1 MPGHSRS
8 RGQENQ
14 MNVQF
19 AERAKDSKQ
28 PIIRVIDALS
38 RSDPDFLAFGEGNP
52 ALEALPQKAI
62 HDIAEEITRN
72 YPDEILLYTN
82 NGGDAEFKDVIM
94 KRLREVRGIDTAGND
109 MLIITGGQQGLYLL
123 PRIFTNDGDR
133 VITEEITYAGMIDTI
148 RGFRGETVGI
158 RLEEDGPDPDHLEHL
173 LKTTDRVSFIYL
185 IPTFSNPTGITTSVE
200 KRKAI
205 YELACRYDKIIVEDD
220 PYSDLR
226 YEGEDVPTIKSMD
239 TEHRVVYLGTF
250 SKTIAAG
257 LRVGFIMAEPE
268 IIRIATN
275 NTAAIDSN
283 TPCLNQ
289 LICRNFMR
297 DYDFEENVRNIVR
310 INKAKWRAARDGFDK
325 YLPEGWKLYDA
336 KGGLFCYVRSPEGVD
351 EDAFQQCCYKHKVAF
366 SPSSSFSADGLAHG
380 GYRMA
385 FTPNTVEQITEGCRR
400 FGEAAKEFS

>member
-1 MPGHSRS
+1 MKI
-8 RGQENQ
+8 
-14 MNVQF
+14 QF
-19 AERAKDSKQ
+19 AERSKDCKQ

-38 RSDPDFLAFGEGNP
+38 KSDPDFLAFGEGNP
-52 ALEALPQKAI
+52 AIEALPQEAI
-62 HDIAEEITRN
+62 RDIATDIVTNHAE
-72 YPDEILLYTN
+72 DILLYTN
-82 NGGDAEFKDVIM
+82 NGGDQEFKDVIM
-94 KRLREVRGIDTAGND
+94 KRLREVKGINTDGND

-123 PRIFTNDGDR
+123 PRIFTNEGDR

-148 RGFRGETVGI
+148 RDFRGETVGV
-158 RLEEDGPDPDHLEHL
+158 RLEDDGPDVADLEEK
-173 LKTTDRVSFIYL
+173 LKTTERVSFIYL
-185 IPTFSNPTGITTSVE
+185 IPTFSNPTGITTSLE

-205 YELACRYDKIIVEDD
+205 YELACKYDKLIVEDD

-239 TEHRVVYLGTF
+239 TEHRVIYLGTF

-257 LRVGFIMAEPE
+257 LRVGFILAEPE

-275 NTAAIDSN
+275 NKAAIDSN

-297 DYDFEENVRNIVR
+297 DYDFEENIRNIIR
-310 INKAKWRAARDGFDK
+310 INKVKWKAARDSFNK
-325 YLPEGWKLYDA
+325 YLPEGWKVYDA

-351 EDAFQQCCYKHKVAF
+351 EEAFQQCCYRHKVAF
-366 SPSSSFSADGLAHG
+366 SPSSSFSADGLPHG

-385 FTPNTVEQITEGCRR
+385 FTPNTVEQIIEGCRR
-400 FGEAAKEFS
+400 FGEAAKEFT

>member
-1 MPGHSRS
+1 
-8 RGQENQ
+8 
-14 MNVQF
+14 MNIQF
-19 AERAKDSKQ
+19 AERAKNSQQ

-38 RSDPDFLAFGEGNP
+38 RSDPEFLAFGEGNP
-52 ALEALPQKAI
+52 AFEALPQDAI
-62 HDIAEEITRN
+62 REIAADILAN
-72 YPDEILLYTN
+72 YPEEVLLYTN
-82 NGGDAEFKDVIM
+82 NGGDAEFKEVIM
-94 KRLREVRGIDTAGND
+94 KRLREVRGIPTDGNE

-148 RGFRGETVGI
+148 RDFRGETVGV
-158 RLEEDGPDPDHLEHL
+158 RLEDDGLDPNDLEDK
-173 LKTTDRVSFIYL
+173 LKKTERVSFIYV
-185 IPTFSNPTGITTSVE
+185 IPTFSNPTGITTSLE
-200 KRKAI
+200 KRRAI
-205 YELACRYDKIIVEDD
+205 YELACKYDKIIVEDD

-239 TEHRVVYLGTF
+239 KENRVVYLGTF

-257 LRVGFIMAEPE
+257 LRVGFILADPE

-275 NTAAIDSN
+275 NKAAIDSN

-297 DYDFEENVRNIVR
+297 DYDFEANVRNIVR
-310 INKAKWRAARDGFDK
+310 INKEKWKAARQGFDA
-325 YLPEGWKLYDA
+325 YLPEGWRVYDA

-351 EDAFQQCCYKHKVAF
+351 ESEFQQACYRHKVAF

-400 FGEAAKEFS
+400 FGEAAREFTR

>member
-1 MPGHSRS
+1 MKI
-8 RGQENQ
+8 
-14 MNVQF
+14 QF

-52 ALEALPQKAI
+52 AFEALPRETIRDVAT
-62 HDIAEEITRN
+62 DIVTN
-72 YPDEILLYTN
+72 YPEDILLYTN
-82 NGGDAEFKDVIM
+82 NGGDQEFKDVIM

-158 RLEEDGPDPDHLEHL
+158 RLEDDGPDPDHLEHL
-173 LKTTDRVSFIYL
+173 LKTTDKVSFIYL
-185 IPTFSNPTGITTSVE
+185 IPTFSNPTGITTSLE

-239 TEHRVVYLGTF
+239 TEKRVVYLGTF

-275 NTAAIDSN
+275 NKAAIDSN

-289 LICRNFMR
+289 LICRNIMR
-297 DYDFEENVRNIVR
+297 DYDFEANVRNIVR
-310 INKAKWRAARDGFDK
+310 INKTKWKAAREGFDR

-351 EDAFQQCCYKHKVAF
+351 ETEFQQCCYKHKVAF

-400 FGEAAKEFS
+400 FGEAAREFQA

>member
-1 MPGHSRS
+1 
-8 RGQENQ
+8 
-14 MNVQF
+14 MNIQF

-28 PIIRVIDALS
+28 PIIRVIDALA
-38 RSDPDFLAFGEGNP
+38 RNDPDFLAFGEGNP

-62 HDIAEEITRN
+62 HEIASDITAN
-72 YPDEILLYTN
+72 YPEEILLYTN
-82 NGGDAEFKDVIM
+82 NGGDQEFKDVIM
-94 KRLREVRGIDTAGND
+94 KRLREVRGIDTSGNE

-123 PRIFTNDGDR
+123 PRIFTNSGDR

-158 RLEEDGPDPDHLEHL
+158 RLEEDGPDVDHLEYL
-173 LKTTDRVSFIYL
+173 LKNTDKVSFIYL
-185 IPTFSNPTGITTSVE
+185 IPNFSNPTGITTSLE

-205 YELACRYDKIIVEDD
+205 YELACRYDKIIFEDD
-220 PYSDLR
+220 PYGDLR

-239 TEHRVVYLGTF
+239 REHRVIYLGTF

-275 NTAAIDSN
+275 NKAAIDSN

-297 DYDFEENVRNIVR
+297 DYDFEANIRNIIR
-310 INKAKWRAARDGFDK
+310 INKAKWKAAREGFDR
-325 YLPEGWKLYDA
+325 YLPEGWKVYDA

-351 EDAFQQCCYKHKVAF
+351 ETAFQETCYRHKVAF

-385 FTPNTVEQITEGCRR
+385 FTPNTTEQIEEGCRR
-400 FGEAAKEFS
+400 FAEAAREFTN